1 MKKVDDEA
9 RRALMKHTD
18 PPEDMK
24 DEIWNRLD
32 EELFQKDAKP
42 KKAQRMK
49 RRILPLL
56 LAAAAALLLVF
67 GFRTDTGLALIDR
80 IKEIFEPEKS
90 VIQSIEGTEEKNDV
104 QLNEGKNSEYV
115 IYIDEERYKMIKG
128 EGDEADVI
136 TTKEPLPEQYP
147 EVSMTIEQVPDTAP
161 DGLVDSVEEEL
172 KTEFPDLRE
181 VEQVEEPVTGY
192 QLHGIA
198 NGGQEWDD
206 PVVHAYVISNGNG
219 GSYVITER
227 YFLEAAEGH
236 GARFSAMLQEFHIVE
251 PEE

>member
-1 MKKVDDEA
+1 MKHVDDKA
-9 RRALMKHTD
+9 KRALMKHTD
-18 PPEDMK
+18 HPEDMK
-24 DEIWNRLD
+24 DEIWNRLN
-32 EELFQKDAKP
+32 EEFFEEEIKP
-42 KKAQRMK
+42 KKVHKMK
-49 RRILPLL
+49 RRILPVLI
-56 LAAAAALLLVF
+56 AAAAGLILVF
-67 GFRTDTGLALIDR
+67 GFGTDTGMALIDR
-80 IKEIFEPEKS
+80 IKEMFEPEKR
-90 VIQSIEGTEEKNDV
+90 VIQSIEGSEEKNEV

-128 EGDEADVI
+128 KDNEPDVI

-161 DGLVDSVEEEL
+161 EVLVNSVEEEL
-172 KTEFPDLRE
+172 KAEFPDLRE

-198 NGGQEWDD
+198 NGGLEWDD
-206 PVVHAYVISNGNG
+206 LVVHAYVISNGND

-236 GARFSAMLQEFHIVE
+236 GARFFAMLQEFHIVE
-251 PEE
+251 PKE